1 MKVLDVVKSS
11 CQDCHRCLR
20 SCEVGAIGFDDQAW
34 IIEDKCIYC
43 GTCVHVCPQDSKK
56 PFDMKEKLS
65 KFIEADKK
73 VIVSLAPSYLTAYED
88 FKWYNIIGTLREMG
102 VDLITET
109 AQAAELVAEYFNKK
123 IGEHSKTLVSSCCPS
138 IINLI
143 EKHYPEMS
151 EYLADIV
158 SPMNLHASL
167 LKEKYGHESKVI
179 FIGPCIAKMDEI
191 ENDRTDSKVDAVIT
205 FVQFKKLCEENNINI
220 NEYCSYEIDEGCG
233 EIGGTYPL
241 EQGAVKA
248 SELLADHDKNQIIS
262 GTGVKKSERI
272 LTDLKEEKIQPKFIE
287 LMACEG
293 GCING
298 PGVESFESIVSKEIK
313 VNKYA
318 EQKEVKYNSDGLRK
332 YLNNI
337 DIKRNYKNRKKMY
350 EEPTEAEIRDI
361 LKDIGKETP
370 EDETNC
376 GGCGYDSCREKAIAV
391 YHGLAQKN
399 MCIPYMKSKAES
411 LSHIIVESSHNA
423 IIVVDKDMVIQEFNP
438 VANEMFGDQQK
449 AESGKKLANY
459 IDPKLFEKVWRSKD
473 SIVHKKVEYEDYSL
487 NTEQTIFPIEE
498 YGVIVGIFSDI
509 TEREKQKQRVQ
520 EMKELA
526 AEKAEDVVHQQ
537 MKIVQE
543 IAGLLGETTVE
554 TKSALHELTQLML
567 EEK

>member
-20 SCEVGAIGFDDQAW
+20 SCEVGAIGFDEQAW

-43 GTCVHVCPQDSKK
+43 GTCVNICPQNSKK
-56 PFDMKEKLS
+56 PYDMKERLLKYIDN
-65 KFIEADKK
+65 KEK
-73 VIVSLAPSYLTAYED
+73 VIVSLAPSYLTAYQDIE
-88 FKWYNIIGTLREMG
+88 WYNIIGTLRAMG
-102 VDLITET
+102 VDIITET
-109 AQAAELVAEYFNKK
+109 AQAAELVGDYFNKEIK
-123 IGEHSKTLVSSCCPS
+123 DRKKPLISSCCPAV
-138 IINLI
+138 INLI
-143 EKHYPEMS
+143 EKHYPEMR

-167 LKEKYGHESKVI
+167 LKTKYGEKSRVV
-179 FIGPCIAKMDEI
+179 FIGPCIAKMDEM
-191 ENDRTDSKVDAVIT
+191 ETDRTESKVDAVIT
-205 FVQFKKLCEENNINI
+205 FSQFKKLCEGNGIDLNDH
-220 NEYCSYEIDEGCG
+220 CSYQIEEGCG
-233 EIGGTYPL
+233 EVSGTYPL
-241 EQGAVKA
+241 ENGAVRA
-248 SELLADHDKNQIIS
+248 SNLLSDYSQNEIIS
-262 GTGVKKSERI
+262 GNGVQNSQKI
-272 LTDLKEEKIQPKFIE
+272 LKDLKEKKIAPRFIE

-298 PGVESFESIVSKEIK
+298 PGVDNSASTVSKEIK
-313 VNKYA
+313 VSQYA
-318 EQKEVKYNSDGLRK
+318 EKKDVKYNSHSLEK
-332 YLNNI
+332 YLAEV
-337 DIKRNYKNRKKMY
+337 DIKRNYKNRQKEY
-350 EEPTEAEIRDI
+350 EEPTEAEIRSI
-361 LKDIGKETP
+361 LKEIGKETP

-423 IIVVDKDMVIQEFNP
+423 IIVVDKEMVIQEFNP
-438 VANEMFGDQQK
+438 VADEMFGEHKETENGQ
-449 AESGKKLANY
+449 KLADY
-459 IDPKLFEKVWRSKD
+459 IDPHLFKEVWQTKD
-473 SIVHKKVEYEDYSL
+473 SIVHKKVEYEQYDL
-487 NTEQTIFPIEE
+487 ITEQTIFPIEE
-498 YGVIVGIFSDI
+498 YKVIVGIFSDI
-509 TEREKQKQRVQ
+509 TEREKQKKRVQ

-554 TKSALHELTQLML
+554 TKSALHELTQLMQ